1 MNQNV
6 PDSAFWNAGS
16 SGPLRVVVWCGNYN
30 YVKDGAVVALNRLV
44 QHLESKAVPVMV
56 VAPLPGEP
64 VFESYGTV
72 TPVPSVPIPGRSE
85 YRLTLGIPRSVR
97 DKIAAF
103 RPTLFHVASP
113 DPLGLA
119 AVRLANRWQLP
130 CVASYHSRHDIY
142 SHYYGVG
149 FLARPWQHY
158 LRWLYSTCAQLYA
171 PSEEVVALLRADR
184 IGRDVRLWT
193 RGVDLARF
201 NPDRRSEPWRRAMGF
216 ADDDVVVAFISR
228 LVAEK
233 NIGLVQEVL
242 QLLEQRGVP
251 HRQLF
256 VGEGPE
262 RARLQAKLPN
272 AVFTGFLDGDALST
286 AYASADVFFFPS
298 VTETFGIVTLEAMAS
313 GVPSVCTK
321 ATGSSSLVSHGVS
334 GFLAAPDQ
342 EAECVGYLSRL
353 ISDAELRRRMG
364 KTCVAHARA
373 YDWDASMG
381 ALLSHYEE
389 LMEVHRTAA
398 APPIRIGAPVSPVS
412 ASASPTR

>member
-149 FLARPWQHY
+149 FLARPWQRY

-193 RGVDLARF
+193 RGVDLNRF
-201 NPDRRSEPWRRAMGF
+201 NPDRRSQPWRRAMGF
-216 ADDDVVVAFISR
+216 ADDEIVVAFISR

-313 GVPSVCTK
+313 GLPAVCAN
-321 ATGSSSLVSHGVS
+321 ATGSASLVKPGDT
-334 GFLAAPDQ
+334 GFLVEETDKPGFADAI
-342 EAECVGYLSRL
+342 ARL
-353 ISDAELRRRMG
+353 VSDPALRRRMG
-364 KTCVAHARA
+364 ANAVARSRSYSWRRA
-373 YDWDASMG
+373 METLEGYY
-381 ALLSHYEE
+381 YEVLAGE
-389 LMEVHRTAA
+389 
-398 APPIRIGAPVSPVS
+398 GQ
-412 ASASPTR
+412 

>member
-44 QHLESKAVPVMV
+44 QHLEAKGVPVMV

-119 AVRLANRWQLP
+119 AVRLAKRWQLP

-193 RGVDLARF
+193 RGVDLGRF
-201 NPDRRSEPWRRAMGF
+201 NPDRRSLAWRRAMGF

-242 QLLEQRGVP
+242 QLLERRGLP

-272 AVFTGFLDGDALST
+272 AVFTGFLDGDALAT

-313 GVPSVCTK
+313 GLPAVCAN
-321 ATGSSSLVSHGVS
+321 ATGSASLVKPG
-334 GFLAAPDQ
+334 
-342 EAECVGYLSRL
+342 ETGYLVEESDRPGFADAIARL
-353 ISDAELRRRMG
+353 VSDPALRRRMG
-364 KTCVAHARA
+364 ANAVARSRSYSWRRA
-373 YDWDASMG
+373 METLEGYY
-381 ALLSHYEE
+381 YEVLGQSE
-389 LMEVHRTAA
+389 
-398 APPIRIGAPVSPVS
+398 
-412 ASASPTR
+412 

>member
-44 QHLESKAVPVMV
+44 QHLEAKGVPVMV

-119 AVRLANRWQLP
+119 AVRLAKRWQLP

-193 RGVDLARF
+193 RGVDLGRF
-201 NPDRRSEPWRRAMGF
+201 NPDRRSLAWRRAMGF

-242 QLLEQRGVP
+242 QLLERRGLP

-272 AVFTGFLDGDALST
+272 AVFTGFLDGDALAT

-313 GVPSVCTK
+313 GLPAVCAN
-321 ATGSSSLVSHGVS
+321 ATGSASLVKPG
-334 GFLAAPDQ
+334 
-342 EAECVGYLSRL
+342 ETGYLVEESDRPGFADAIARL
-353 ISDAELRRRMG
+353 VSDPALRRRMG
-364 KTCVAHARA
+364 ANAVARSRSYSWRRA
-373 YDWDASMG
+373 MEMLEGYY
-381 ALLSHYEE
+381 YEVLGQSE
-389 LMEVHRTAA
+389 
-398 APPIRIGAPVSPVS
+398 
-412 ASASPTR
+412 

>member
-44 QHLESKAVPVMV
+44 QHLEAKAVPVMV

-119 AVRLANRWQLP
+119 AVRLAKRWQLP

-193 RGVDLARF
+193 RGVDLGRF
-201 NPDRRSEPWRRAMGF
+201 NPDRRSLAWRRALGF

-242 QLLEQRGVP
+242 QLLERRGLP

-272 AVFTGFLDGDALST
+272 AVFTGFLDGDALAT

-313 GVPSVCTK
+313 GLPAVCAN
-321 ATGSSSLVSHGVS
+321 ATGSASLVKPG
-334 GFLAAPDQ
+334 
-342 EAECVGYLSRL
+342 ETGYLVEESDRPGFADAIARL
-353 ISDAELRRRMG
+353 VSDPALRRRMG
-364 KTCVAHARA
+364 ANAVARSRSYSWRRA
-373 YDWDASMG
+373 METLEGYY
-381 ALLSHYEE
+381 YEVLAGE
-389 LMEVHRTAA
+389 
-398 APPIRIGAPVSPVS
+398 GQ
-412 ASASPTR
+412 

>member
-6 PDSAFWNAGS
+6 PDSAFWNTHPNGQ
-16 SGPLRVVVWCGNYN
+16 LRVVVWCGNYN

-44 QHLESKAVPVMV
+44 QHLESKSVPVMV

-85 YRLTLGIPRSVR
+85 YRLTLGIPRAVR
-97 DKIAAF
+97 DKIAGF

-119 AVRLANRWQLP
+119 AVRLARSRQVP

-149 FLARPWQHY
+149 FLAGPWQRY
-158 LRWLYSTCAQLYA
+158 LRWLYSSCRQLYA
-171 PSEEVVALLRADR
+171 PSQEVVDLLRAER
-184 IGRDVRLWT
+184 IGNDVRLWT
-193 RGVDLARF
+193 RGVDLDRF
-201 NPDRRSEPWRRAMGF
+201 NPGRRSLEWRRAMGF
-216 ADDDVVVAFISR
+216 GDDEVVVAFISR

-233 NIGLVQEVL
+233 NLGLVQEVF

-262 RARLQAKLPN
+262 RPKLQARLPN
-272 AVFTGFLDGDALST
+272 AVFTGFLDGDDLSA

-313 GVPSVCTK
+313 GLPAVCAN
-321 ATGSSSLVSHGVS
+321 ATGSASLVLPG
-334 GFLAAPDQ
+334 
-342 EAECVGYLSRL
+342 ETGYLIEDGEKPAFADAITRL
-353 ISDAELRRRMG
+353 VKDAGLRRRMG
-364 KTCVAHARA
+364 DTAVARSCDYSWRRAMETLEGYYYEVLATAR
-373 YDWDASMG
+373 ST
-381 ALLSHYEE
+381 S
-389 LMEVHRTAA
+389 T
-398 APPIRIGAPVSPVS
+398 
-412 ASASPTR
+412 

>member
-149 FLARPWQHY
+149 FLARPWQRY

-193 RGVDLARF
+193 RGVDLNRF
-201 NPDRRSEPWRRAMGF
+201 NPDRRSQPWRRAMGF

-313 GVPSVCTK
+313 GLPAVCAN
-321 ATGSSSLVSHGVS
+321 ATGSASLVKPGDT
-334 GFLAAPDQ
+334 GFLVEETDKPGFADAI
-342 EAECVGYLSRL
+342 ARL
-353 ISDAELRRRMG
+353 VCDPALRRRMG
-364 KTCVAHARA
+364 ANAVARSRSYSWRRA
-373 YDWDASMG
+373 METLEGYY
-381 ALLSHYEE
+381 YEVLAGE
-389 LMEVHRTAA
+389 
-398 APPIRIGAPVSPVS
+398 GQ
-412 ASASPTR
+412 

>member
-44 QHLESKAVPVMV
+44 QHLEAKGVPVMV

-119 AVRLANRWQLP
+119 AVRLAKRWQLP

-193 RGVDLARF
+193 RGVDLGRF
-201 NPDRRSEPWRRAMGF
+201 NPDRRSLAWRRAMGF

-242 QLLEQRGVP
+242 QLLERRGLP

-272 AVFTGFLDGDALST
+272 AVFTGFLDGDALAT

-313 GVPSVCTK
+313 GLPAVCAN
-321 ATGSSSLVSHGVS
+321 ATGSASLVKPG
-334 GFLAAPDQ
+334 
-342 EAECVGYLSRL
+342 ETGYLVEESDRPGFADAIARL
-353 ISDAELRRRMG
+353 VSDPALRRRMG
-364 KTCVAHARA
+364 ANAVARSRSYSWRRA
-373 YDWDASMG
+373 METLEGYY
-381 ALLSHYEE
+381 YEVLAGE
-389 LMEVHRTAA
+389 
-398 APPIRIGAPVSPVS
+398 GQ
-412 ASASPTR
+412 

>member
-193 RGVDLARF
+193 RGVDLNRF
-201 NPDRRSEPWRRAMGF
+201 NPDRRSQPWRRAMGF
-216 ADDDVVVAFISR
+216 ADHDVVVAFISR

-313 GVPSVCTK
+313 GLPAVCAN
-321 ATGSSSLVSHGVS
+321 ATGSASLVKPGDT
-334 GFLAAPDQ
+334 GFLVEETDKPGFADAI
-342 EAECVGYLSRL
+342 ARL
-353 ISDAELRRRMG
+353 VSDPALRRRMG
-364 KTCVAHARA
+364 ANAVARSRSYSWRRA
-373 YDWDASMG
+373 METLEGYY
-381 ALLSHYEE
+381 YEVLAGE
-389 LMEVHRTAA
+389 GH
-398 APPIRIGAPVSPVS
+398 
-412 ASASPTR
+412 

>member
-149 FLARPWQHY
+149 FLARPWQRY

-193 RGVDLARF
+193 RGVDLNRF
-201 NPDRRSEPWRRAMGF
+201 NPDRRSQPWRRAMGF

-313 GVPSVCTK
+313 GLPAVCAN
-321 ATGSSSLVSHGVS
+321 ATGSASLVKPGDT
-334 GFLAAPDQ
+334 GFLVEETDKPGFADAI
-342 EAECVGYLSRL
+342 ARL
-353 ISDAELRRRMG
+353 VSDPALRRRMG
-364 KTCVAHARA
+364 ANAVARSRSYSWRRA
-373 YDWDASMG
+373 METLEGYY
-381 ALLSHYEE
+381 YEVLAGE
-389 LMEVHRTAA
+389 EH
-398 APPIRIGAPVSPVS
+398 
-412 ASASPTR
+412 

>member
-313 GVPSVCTK
+313 GLPAVCAN
-321 ATGSSSLVSHGVS
+321 ATGSASLVKPGDT
-334 GFLAAPDQ
+334 GFLVE
-342 EAECVGYLSRL
+342 EADKPGFADVIARL
-353 ISDAELRRRMG
+353 VSDPALRRRMG
-364 KTCVAHARA
+364 ANAVARSRSYSWRRA
-373 YDWDASMG
+373 METLEGYY
-381 ALLSHYEE
+381 YEVLAGE
-389 LMEVHRTAA
+389 
-398 APPIRIGAPVSPVS
+398 GQ
-412 ASASPTR
+412 

>member
-6 PDSAFWNAGS
+6 ADSAFWNAGS

-149 FLARPWQHY
+149 FLARPWQRY

-193 RGVDLARF
+193 RGVDLNRF
-201 NPDRRSEPWRRAMGF
+201 NPDRRSQPWRRAMGF

-313 GVPSVCTK
+313 GLPAVCAN
-321 ATGSSSLVSHGVS
+321 ATGSASLVKPGDT
-334 GFLAAPDQ
+334 GFLVEETDKPGFADAI
-342 EAECVGYLSRL
+342 ARL
-353 ISDAELRRRMG
+353 VSDPALRRRMG
-364 KTCVAHARA
+364 ANAVARSRSYSWRRA
-373 YDWDASMG
+373 METLEGYY
-381 ALLSHYEE
+381 YEVLAGE
-389 LMEVHRTAA
+389 GH
-398 APPIRIGAPVSPVS
+398 
-412 ASASPTR
+412 

>member
-193 RGVDLARF
+193 RGVDLNRF
-201 NPDRRSEPWRRAMGF
+201 NPDRRSQPWRRAMGF
-216 ADDDVVVAFISR
+216 ADDEIVVAFISR

-313 GVPSVCTK
+313 GLPAVCAN
-321 ATGSSSLVSHGVS
+321 ATGSASLVKPGDT
-334 GFLAAPDQ
+334 GFLVEETDKPGFADAI
-342 EAECVGYLSRL
+342 ARL
-353 ISDAELRRRMG
+353 VSDPALRRRMG
-364 KTCVAHARA
+364 ANAVARSRSYSWRRA
-373 YDWDASMG
+373 METLEGYY
-381 ALLSHYEE
+381 YEVLAGE
-389 LMEVHRTAA
+389 GH
-398 APPIRIGAPVSPVS
+398 
-412 ASASPTR
+412 

>member
-149 FLARPWQHY
+149 FLARPWQRY

-193 RGVDLARF
+193 RGVDLNRF
-201 NPDRRSEPWRRAMGF
+201 NPDQRSQPWRRAMGF

-313 GVPSVCTK
+313 GLPAVCAN
-321 ATGSSSLVSHGVS
+321 ATGSASLVKPGDT
-334 GFLAAPDQ
+334 GFLVEETDKPGFADAI
-342 EAECVGYLSRL
+342 ARL
-353 ISDAELRRRMG
+353 VSDPALRRRMG
-364 KTCVAHARA
+364 ANAVARSRSYSWRRA
-373 YDWDASMG
+373 METLEGYY
-381 ALLSHYEE
+381 YEVLAGE
-389 LMEVHRTAA
+389 GH
-398 APPIRIGAPVSPVS
+398 
-412 ASASPTR
+412 

>member
-16 SGPLRVVVWCGNYN
+16 SAPLRVVVWCGNYN

-64 VFESYGTV
+64 VFESDGTV

-85 YRLTLGIPRSVR
+85 YRLTLGIPRAVR
-97 DKIAAF
+97 AKIAAF

-119 AVRLANRWQLP
+119 AVRLAQKWQVP

-149 FLARPWQHY
+149 FLARPWQRY
-158 LRWLYSTCAQLYA
+158 LRWLYSSCRQLYA
-171 PSEEVVALLRADR
+171 PSEEIVAMLRADR

-193 RGVDLARF
+193 RGVDLHRF
-201 NPDRRSEPWRRAMGF
+201 NPERRSRDWRRAMGF

-233 NIGLVQEVL
+233 NLGLVQEVL
-242 QLLEQRGVP
+242 QRLEERGVP

-256 VGEGPE
+256 VGDGPE
-262 RARLQAKLPN
+262 RVRLQAKLPN
-272 AVFTGFLDGDALST
+272 AVFTGFLDGDALAT
-286 AYASADVFFFPS
+286 AYASADIFFFPS

-313 GVPSVCTK
+313 GLPAVCAN
-321 ATGSSSLVSHGVS
+321 ATGSASLVLPG
-334 GFLAAPDQ
+334 
-342 EAECVGYLSRL
+342 ETGYLIEEADQPGFADAIARL
-353 ISDAELRRRMG
+353 VSDPALRRRMG
-364 KTCVAHARA
+364 DAAVACSRTYSWRRA
-373 YDWDASMG
+373 METLEGYY
-381 ALLSHYEE
+381 YEV
-389 LMEVHRTAA
+389 LATSRST
-398 APPIRIGAPVSPVS
+398 S
-412 ASASPTR
+412 T

>member
-149 FLARPWQHY
+149 FLARPWQRY

-193 RGVDLARF
+193 RGVDLNRF
-201 NPDRRSEPWRRAMGF
+201 NPDRRSQPWRRAMGF
-216 ADDDVVVAFISR
+216 ADDEIVVAFISR

-313 GVPSVCTK
+313 GLPAVCAN
-321 ATGSSSLVSHGVS
+321 ATGSASLVKPGDT
-334 GFLAAPDQ
+334 GFLVEETDKPGFADAI
-342 EAECVGYLSRL
+342 ARL
-353 ISDAELRRRMG
+353 VSDPALRRRMG
-364 KTCVAHARA
+364 ANAVARSRSYSWRRA
-373 YDWDASMG
+373 METLEGYY
-381 ALLSHYEE
+381 YEVLAGE
-389 LMEVHRTAA
+389 GH
-398 APPIRIGAPVSPVS
+398 
-412 ASASPTR
+412 

>member
-149 FLARPWQHY
+149 FLARPWQRY

-193 RGVDLARF
+193 RGVDLNRF
-201 NPDRRSEPWRRAMGF
+201 NPDRRSQPWRRAMGF

-313 GVPSVCTK
+313 GLPAVCAN
-321 ATGSSSLVSHGVS
+321 ATGSASLVKPGDT
-334 GFLAAPDQ
+334 GFLVEETDKPGFADAI
-342 EAECVGYLSRL
+342 ARL
-353 ISDAELRRRMG
+353 VSDPALRRRMG
-364 KTCVAHARA
+364 ANAVARSRSYSWRRA
-373 YDWDASMG
+373 METLEGYY
-381 ALLSHYEE
+381 YEVLAGE
-389 LMEVHRTAA
+389 GH
-398 APPIRIGAPVSPVS
+398 
-412 ASASPTR
+412 

>member
-193 RGVDLARF
+193 RGVDLNRF
-201 NPDRRSEPWRRAMGF
+201 NPDRRSQPWRRAMGF

-313 GVPSVCTK
+313 GLPAVCAN
-321 ATGSSSLVSHGVS
+321 ATGSASLVKPGDT
-334 GFLAAPDQ
+334 GFLVEETDKPGFADAI
-342 EAECVGYLSRL
+342 ARL
-353 ISDAELRRRMG
+353 VSDPALRRRMG
-364 KTCVAHARA
+364 ANAVARSRSYSWRRA
-373 YDWDASMG
+373 METLEGYY
-381 ALLSHYEE
+381 YEVLAGE
-389 LMEVHRTAA
+389 GH
-398 APPIRIGAPVSPVS
+398 
-412 ASASPTR
+412 

>member
-44 QHLESKAVPVMV
+44 QHLESKTVPVMV

-119 AVRLANRWQLP
+119 AVRLANRWRLP

-193 RGVDLARF
+193 RGVDLNRF
-201 NPDRRSEPWRRAMGF
+201 NPDRRSQPWRRAMGF

-262 RARLQAKLPN
+262 RARLKAKLPN

-313 GVPSVCTK
+313 GLPAVCAN
-321 ATGSSSLVSHGVS
+321 ATGSASLVKPGDT
-334 GFLAAPDQ
+334 GFLVEETDKPGFADAI
-342 EAECVGYLSRL
+342 ARL
-353 ISDAELRRRMG
+353 VSDPALRRRMG
-364 KTCVAHARA
+364 ANAVARSRSYSWRRA
-373 YDWDASMG
+373 METLEGYY
-381 ALLSHYEE
+381 YEVLAGE
-389 LMEVHRTAA
+389 
-398 APPIRIGAPVSPVS
+398 GQ
-412 ASASPTR
+412 